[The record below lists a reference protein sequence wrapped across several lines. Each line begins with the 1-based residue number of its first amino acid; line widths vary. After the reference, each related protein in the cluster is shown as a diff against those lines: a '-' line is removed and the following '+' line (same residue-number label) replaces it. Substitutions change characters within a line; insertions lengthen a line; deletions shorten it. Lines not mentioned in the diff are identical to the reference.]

1 METMTRAPQTPTSPV
16 WERGDP
22 IVLGRPPERPLM
34 VSWARIKFER
44 RMARRAALRRASRV
58 TSAVLV
64 GIVGGLA
71 MYAMAAAGLVPLLTG
86 SGSAPAPVP
95 AASSTP

>member
-1 METMTRAPQTPTSPV
+1 METMTSTPQTLTSPV
-16 WERGDP
+16 WERQDP

-44 RMARRAALRRASRV
+44 RMARRAALRRAWRV
-58 TSAVLV
+58 MSAVLV

-86 SGSAPAPVP
+86 SGSAPAPAP
-95 AASSTP
+95 AVAPSP